1 VTEFENELMDRLQ
14 AIADQKFG
22 GHLTILKFT
31 TNWRIC
37 FGSPYEE
44 DLWNDIQKMPV
55 GRSFAEAAQ
64 KAVNDPRPFG
74 VEA

>member
-31 TNWRIC
+31 SNWRIC
-37 FGSPYEE
+37 FGSPEGE
-44 DLWNDIQKMPV
+44 DLWNDIQKMSV

-64 KAVNDPRPFG
+64 KAVNDPRHFG
-74 VEA
+74 LEA

>member
-14 AIADQKFG
+14 TIADQKFG

-37 FGSPYEE
+37 FGSPEGGGSLERHSE
-44 DLWNDIQKMPV
+44 DAGWP
-55 GRSFAEAAQ
+55 
-64 KAVNDPRPFG
+64 
-74 VEA
+74 